1 MWPRDEE
8 PDPEQD
14 VPRGHGE
21 EGVDPGPDPADVVR
35 GGDGPDEADAAR
47 GDGPRGVAGEEVA
60 DHGELVRD
68 ADAGGEEH
76 DGAVGV
82 QGVTAAAAVGAFDE
96 GGEGDAVVVVGAL
109 ERFAVELVCEAGA
122 AADDEGDGGLGE
134 REGVDCWGRG

>member
-1 MWPRDEE
+1 M
-8 PDPEQD
+8 
-14 VPRGHGE
+14 
-21 EGVDPGPDPADVVR
+21 VR
-35 GGDGPDEADAAR
+35 GADGPDEADAAR